1 MKDCSQVMK
10 KLTEWMGKKKSKVL
24 RWNDRMTEVFER
36 LKEEVA
42 RDVELA
48 YSDQKEWARPLE
60 VYMDANGYCM
70 GGYLMQ
76 DQVLDGIERKRVI
89 AYVLQAFSTT
99 ERKYSMIERELAA
112 LRFCLKTLQP
122 FSYGVYTVHGSSALS
137 VPAANETG

>member
-48 YSDQKEWARPLE
+48 YSD
-60 VYMDANGYCM
+60 
-70 GGYLMQ
+70 
-76 DQVLDGIERKRVI
+76 
-89 AYVLQAFSTT
+89 
-99 ERKYSMIERELAA
+99 
-112 LRFCLKTLQP
+112 
-122 FSYGVYTVHGSSALS
+122 
-137 VPAANETG
+137 